1 MCRRL
6 TFPAD
11 RTTEDYRNMMTEEES
26 YIVEV
31 SETEIRCHRP
41 DGTLDS
47 LSWKNLHRVEVVVD
61 ASEALPATFFALH
74 GPSAAL
80 VIPEGATNADE
91 LSERLFEMEGFDA
104 DTFVDSMSS
113 QEAKTFVCWKKA
125 E

>member
-1 MCRRL
+1 M
-6 TFPAD
+6 
-11 RTTEDYRNMMTEEES
+11 
-26 YIVEV
+26 
-31 SETEIRCHRP
+31 
-41 DGTLDS
+41 DS
-47 LSWKNLHRVEVVVD
+47 LSLKNLIRVEIEVVVTPD
-61 ASEALPATFFALH
+61 EPYPATFITLH
-74 GPSAAL
+74 GPTSTV